1 MRKLTAILAFA
12 ATLAASGCGLE
23 PYVRGGEGDPRIVK
37 SASPLYCYQALVGI
51 DCYKTPNHRDERRLV
66 SYVGPAPETYPV
78 PAPPLE
84 AQLYAP
90 EMISYF
96 VKDPE
101 PIPTSPP
108 KARAV
113 QRESL
118 PAARK

>member
-1 MRKLTAILAFA
+1 MRKLTAILVFA
-12 ATLAASGCGLE
+12 ATLAASGCGLD
-23 PYVRGGEGDPRIVK
+23 YYGADGKGEK
-37 SASPLYCYQALVGI
+37 ALYCYQALVGI

-66 SYVGPAPETYPV
+66 SYVGPAPETYAK
-78 PAPPLE
+78 PAPPPE
-84 AQLYAP
+84 ARLYAP

-101 PIPTSPP
+101 PIPASPP

-113 QRESL
+113 QRENL